1 MKARFFRRYA
11 SSNDRERAALREESA
26 LEGALASGTIDPRF
40 RAEMLEAARDP
51 NAALVGFHA
60 EDPSVEL
67 RLDLGR
73 LVGQGHA
80 LCLGATASGKTRAMM
95 ILIAAMLVCFALDPS
110 APRPWIVDYKGDMAA
125 LALLVAENI
134 AASLG
139 PEARERFLR
148 ALVVVNP
155 FSTEALVPLQ
165 VLARPPGAEVDE
177 ETLAFDVATL
187 FERLVGADLGV
198 KQDAVVYH
206 LILLGVSRGM
216 SLPELPRLLNDPAL
230 LASAAASC
238 THPQV
243 RSFFGPSFRMQA
255 ASVSGL
261 QARFTRITRLPSNRL
276 MLSAPGCLDFRAML
290 RDKVVIANFGNPPL
304 GGEEQA
310 RFFGNLFNLKT
321 TRAIFDR
328 PDEEARR
335 KVLIVTDEWQEG
347 LSGGREIADNYERV
361 LAMSRSKG
369 VGFLLVSQSLAGA
382 AKISSSLPRV
392 VATNT
397 ALQMLFRAS
406 IEDARAM
413 THLLPATGR
422 RLRGAPLPW
431 EGRRESPFY
440 SRAEELTQLVEEVAS
455 LPKRVFYYWNRDAP
469 VPYRAQR
476 IRTADMTVE
485 RPDFLPEDL
494 ARRVRVG
501 SAAIPIRELEAYRAE
516 LEAPDEPPAAEA
528 ALFGPARRRG
538 TR

>member
-1 MKARFFRRYA
+1 MR
-11 SSNDRERAALREESA
+11 REESA
-26 LEGALASGTIDPRF
+26 LEGALASGTVDTRF

-51 NAALVGFHA
+51 HASLVGFHA

-67 RLDLGR
+67 RLDLGL

-80 LCLGATASGKTRAMM
+80 LCLGATASGKTRAVA
-95 ILIAAMLVCFALDPS
+95 ISISAMLERFAHEPS
-110 APRPWIVDYKGDMAA
+110 APRPWIVDYKGDLAELA
-125 LALLVAENI
+125 LAVAERI
-134 AASLG
+134 AASLA
-139 PEARERFLR
+139 PEARERFLH

-165 VLARPPGAEVDE
+165 VLARLPDAEVDE

-206 LILLGVSRGM
+206 LILLGVSRRM

-230 LASAAASC
+230 LASMAAGSP
-238 THPQV
+238 HPQV
-243 RSFFGPSFRMQA
+243 RTFFGPSFRMQA

-328 PDEEARR
+328 PDEEADR
-335 KVLIVTDEWQEG
+335 KVLVVTDEWQEG

-422 RLRGAPLPW
+422 RLRSAPLPW

-440 SRAEELTQLVEEVAS
+440 SRAEELTQLVEEVAT

-469 VPYRAQR
+469 MPYRAQR
-476 IRTADMTVE
+476 IRTADMTIE
-485 RPDFLPEDL
+485 RPDFLPEVL

-516 LEAPDEPPAAEA
+516 LEAADEPPEAEA